1 MLHVASVRTPCCKL
15 LRVALA
21 VLRKVWNRSNF
32 WANKSQ
38 HFFYSVMAVAM
49 WIIYSLL
56 PNLSA
61 TMLHLF
67 AQLFLQCWCHACAH
81 YKCSLKSSGLYPSH
95 DTLQVLALLGAVVS
109 VSTPLP
115 TRTQQLPT
123 LLVQHWCWELL
134 RSFARSFTSST
145 GSRKLFSSL
154 FVLLFVLLEH
164 YFIADVNT

>member
-1 MLHVASVRTPCCKL
+1 MLHVASVRTPCYKL

-21 VLRKVWNRSNF
+21 VLRKVWHRSNL

-38 HFFYSVMAVAM
+38 HFFCSVMAEAM
-49 WIIYSLL
+49 LIIYSLL

-95 DTLQVLALLGAVVS
+95 DALQVLALLGVVVS
-109 VSTPLP
+109 VSTPLQQGRNNSQHCGSNTDVGRCCVRLHEALP
-115 TRTQQLPT
+115 FLQDHAKFFPHCLSLDCFTRALF
-123 LLVQHWCWELL
+123 HCWC
-134 RSFARSFTSST
+134 
-145 GSRKLFSSL
+145 
-154 FVLLFVLLEH
+154 
-164 YFIADVNT
+164 